1 MSAIQTITFAQLVA
15 SDEINARTTGKK
27 DAIDELAAS
36 IAAKGL
42 IQPLAVRPADTG
54 ASAKGP
60 QRYEIIDGRR
70 RYQALALLIRQ
81 KQLKR
86 DTPVPVLVRDE
97 DDAEALETSLMANV
111 VRLPMHPVDQHEV
124 FARIAEGGVTPAG
137 IAARF
142 GIAERTVKQ
151 HLALGRL
158 APEVREAW
166 RKGRMNDDAARAF
179 AIEPSPE
186 KQAAALERLGRGRQI
201 DGWLVRNELS
211 VVRERVDQSD
221 EIAFIGEAAYL
232 AAGGRID
239 DDLFDEARYVADVP
253 LAKRLARDKLQA
265 HCDRLKAG
273 GWSWAE
279 IEEVCGFNNW
289 DCQHVLGEDYDGNS
303 IPEAEFSAEQ
313 RARSGCLVSI
323 GMDGKVHIEAG
334 LLRRDYVERRQDEQA
349 DEFDEDDR
357 GGDLPA
363 PASEADT
370 GPAAADPFAVSQ
382 VLLEDITKAQT
393 AAAAEALG
401 RYPDLTLA
409 VAVAALGGPRYGTP
423 AKLFVSQDAHQP
435 TYTGS
440 GGTFAQQLKARL
452 NSNGPALLAELAGI
466 VAGSLQLT
474 VKPGTRRP
482 DHDDHLIA
490 ALPSADYLRAMRAA
504 FNPADYFGRS
514 RKDTA
519 IAALEEMHDA
529 GYKSALLSGNSIET
543 LKKADLA
550 QWAAEQAAACGWLPP
565 QLRHPAYVLDVPMKP
580 EKPARSRGKMAA
592 AEQSSEPEAPA
603 PSTARR
609 SRVRA

>member
-81 KQLKR
+81 KQFKR
-86 DTPVPVLVRDE
+86 DTLVPVLVRDE

-124 FARIAEGGVTPAG
+124 FARIADGGVTPAG

-142 GIAERTVKQ
+142 GVAERTVKQ

-166 RKGRMNDDAARAF
+166 RKGRMNDDAAKAF

-186 KQAAALERLGRGRQI
+186 KQAAALERLGKARQI

-221 EIAFIGEAAYL
+221 EIAFIGEDAYL

-253 LAKRLARDKLQA
+253 LAKRLARDRLNA
-265 HCDRLKAG
+265 ECDRLKAD
-273 GWSWAE
+273 GWAWAE
-279 IEEVCGFNNW
+279 IEEACGFNNW
-289 DCQHVLGEDYDGNS
+289 DCRHVRGEDFDG
-303 IPEAEFSAEQ
+303 ETDETHAFTAEEK
-313 RARSGCLVSI
+313 ARSGCLVSI
-323 GMDGKVHIEAG
+323 GMDGNLAVATG
-334 LLRRDYVERRQDEQA
+334 LLRPARDVTRPPVD
-349 DEFDEDDR
+349 DFDEDDR
-357 GGDLPA
+357 GGDVPA
-363 PASEADT
+363 PAVQADT
-370 GPAAADPFAVSQ
+370 GPAEADPFAVSQ